1 MGDYNNLIW
10 LLLLLGPFLFIQRW
24 VHQEIMAVLL
34 LLTRRQDISLIIFS
48 LIFFPGVFLH
58 ETSHYLIARF
68 LGVRTGRF
76 SVFPKLKGDGKL
88 QLGYVETV
96 STDIFRDA
104 LVGAAPILSGSLI
117 VGLIGNYPLH
127 LSAVWDNL
135 VQGGVNSVL
144 LILDVFH
151 QSDFWLWFYLAFA
164 ISSTMFPSRS
174 DRRTWLPLIFF
185 VSILGLL
192 MILLGA
198 GPWLA
203 ANLAEPVIGVMRSLI
218 VVLSISL
225 LIHLIVWV
233 PMALI
238 RRLLSRILRLEVV

>member
-1 MGDYNNLIW
+1 MGDYNSLMW

-34 LLTRRQDISLIIFS
+34 LLTRRQGIALIIFS
-48 LIFFPGVFLH
+48 LIFIPGVFLH
-58 ETSHYLIARF
+58 ETSHYLSARL

-76 SVFPKLKGDGKL
+76 SVFPKLKGEGKL

-104 LVGAAPILSGSLI
+104 IVGAAPILLGSLSI
-117 VGLIGNYPLH
+117 ALIGYYPLN
-127 LSAVWDNL
+127 LSAVWDHL
-135 VQGGVNSVL
+135 VQGGGNSVL
-144 LILDVFH
+144 IILDVFH
-151 QSDFWLWFYLAFA
+151 QSDFWLWFYLAFV

-174 DRRTWLPLIFF
+174 DRRAWLPLIFF
-185 VSILGLL
+185 VSIVGML

-203 ANLAEPVIGVMRSLI
+203 ANLADPMIGIMRSLI

-225 LIHLIVWV
+225 LIHLIVWL

-238 RRLLSRILRLEVV
+238 RRLLSRIFRLEVV